1 MTPFAF
7 VMGPMF
13 YMGATF
19 GPGVQQS
26 SSTFTLR
33 EHAQPVQVELGS
45 SVRAPSMVAG
55 PLRQMQIQYRPV
67 TMHALRK

>member
-13 YMGATF
+13 YVGAIF
-19 GPGVQQS
+19 GPGVQQ

-33 EHAQPVQVELGS
+33 EHAQAVQIELGS
-45 SVRAPSMVAG
+45 PVRAPSMVAG